1 MLDLD
6 ARVHLDEIEAP
17 VLEQEFERA
26 GAAVPDADAGFHAY
40 LADLCAQLG
49 RDARRRRF
57 FHHFLMPALHRAI
70 ALAQVNR
77 VALAVGQHLDF
88 HVTRVLQEFLHVD
101 LRIAERRPR
110 FGAGG
115 RDGVAEVRLGVHDAH
130 AAPAAAA
137 RGLDDYG
144 IADLARD
151 AHALV
156 DVLAQ
161 RAAGTRHAGHPG
173 GLHGLDGFDLVAHQA
188 DHRRGRTDEDE
199 AGLLDRFGKIR
210 VLRQKAIAGMDRRG
224 VRHFRGSD
232 DRGDVQITLR
242 RRRGT
247 DAYSLISHAD
257 VLEIAID
264 SGMHRNRFYSQRVAS
279 AQ

>member
-1 MLDLD
+1 M
-6 ARVHLDEIEAP
+6 
-17 VLEQEFERA
+17 
-26 GAAVPDADAGFHAY
+26 
-40 LADLCAQLG
+40 
-49 RDARRRRF
+49 
-57 FHHFLMPALHRAI
+57 
-70 ALAQVNR
+70 
-77 VALAVGQHLDF
+77 
-88 HVTRVLQEFLHVD
+88 TRVLQEFLHVD

-137 RGLDDYG
+137 RGLDDHG

-279 AQ
+279 AQHAQGDLAAVGNQNLVEHGINRSRTTADRIRPAGRSRPQSPAPCRPRPLRSG